1 MLGGI
6 IGGVIYNNSIQI
18 LDYIGILCI
27 LCVLV
32 LTLKWIK
39 QYNVKAKQLID
50 GKDETWLPKGT
61 KKQGLQ
67 AYSDVFLGEHV
78 DGKLILTA
86 YP

>member
-1 MLGGI
+1 M
-6 IGGVIYNNSIQI
+6 
-18 LDYIGILCI
+18 DYIGILCI

-50 GKDETWLPKGT
+50 GKDETWPLKEIN
-61 KKQGLQ
+61 KQGMK
-67 AYSDVFLGEHV
+67 AYSDVFLGEYV

-86 YP
+86 Y